1 VTAAKK
7 PIPEDTR
14 SGQAPGEEAVQVN
27 DRYQGGGP
35 PPDAEPSVEEEQH
48 PTGG

>member
-1 VTAAKK
+1 VTRT
-7 PIPEDTR
+7 PEEVPEDTR
-14 SGQAPGEEAVQVN
+14 SGQAPGEEVVQVN

-35 PPDAEPSVEEEQH
+35 PPDADPSVEEQQH

>member
-1 VTAAKK
+1 VTDTKK
-7 PIPEDTR
+7 PIPEDKR

-35 PPDAEPSVEEEQH
+35 PPDADPSVEEEQH

>member
-1 VTAAKK
+1 MSDTPKK
-7 PIPEDTR
+7 IREDAR

-35 PPDAEPSVEEEQH
+35 PPDADPSVEEKQH